1 MAETAPS
8 VKKTAIG
15 IWLCLPGLLRIPLA
29 MRWLR
34 LFALLFLPLFALLLP
49 SCVSNSTGSNPGR
62 HPSGIGPFDRNG
74 NYVEAWADTP
84 SKWGKKSG
92 FSMASNSAPAP
103 TSESAAETDT
113 PAVANNEEPP
123 ADAVPLPPSGTTSVQ
138 KVVKTTTP
146 TRKSGEVEVASLSR
160 SKSKT
165 VRDDD
170 EKPKSTVKKST
181 SAKTKEALAKNS
193 KTKPTA
199 KELAAAKAKAKS
211 KATASVSTKS
221 KTAAKQ
227 KDKATA
233 STTAKKKPAT
243 RYTVKKGDN
252 LVKIADRYNTTAA
265 AIKKANGL
273 KSAVIPP
280 GKTLVIPKG

>member
-1 MAETAPS
+1 
-8 VKKTAIG
+8 
-15 IWLCLPGLLRIPLA
+15 

-34 LFALLFLPLFALLLP
+34 LFALLSLPLFSLLLP
-49 SCVSNSTGSNPGR
+49 SCNTGTTSNPGR

-84 SKWGKKSG
+84 SKWGKKSAL
-92 FSMASNSAPAP
+92 SMASNSSP
-103 TSESAAETDT
+103 ETDA
-113 PAVANNEEPP
+113 PAVASNEEPP
-123 ADAVPLPPSGTTSVQ
+123 ADAVPLPPAGTSMQT
-138 KVVKTTTP
+138 VKTTAP

-160 SKSKT
+160 PKPK
-165 VRDDD
+165 VARDDDDD

-181 SAKTKEALAKNS
+181 STKSKDSVAKNAKS
-193 KTKPTA
+193 KPTA

-211 KATASVSTKS
+211 KATASASTKS
-221 KTAAKQ
+221 KS
-227 KDKATA
+227 KAIA

-273 KSAVIPP
+273 KSAAVPP

>member
-1 MAETAPS
+1 
-8 VKKTAIG
+8 
-15 IWLCLPGLLRIPLA
+15 

-34 LFALLFLPLFALLLP
+34 LFALLFLPLFALFLP
-49 SCVSNSTGSNPGR
+49 SCGSNTTGSNPGR

-92 FSMASNSAPAP
+92 FSMASNSTPTPAP
-103 TSESAAETDT
+103 EPAATTDT
-113 PAVANNEEPP
+113 SAVASNEEPP

-160 SKSKT
+160 AKSKT

-170 EKPKSTVKKST
+170 EKPKSTVKKSPT
-181 SAKTKEALAKNS
+181 AKTKEALAKNS
-193 KTKPTA
+193 KTKLTA

-211 KATASVSTKS
+211 KATAGVSTKS
-221 KTAAKQ
+221 KTAA

-233 STTAKKKPAT
+233 STTAKKKPAS

-273 KSAVIPP
+273 KSGVISP

>member
-1 MAETAPS
+1 MARTRPP

-15 IWLCLPGLLRIPLA
+15 ICLCHPGVLRILLA

-84 SKWGKKSG
+84 SKWGKKSA
-92 FSMASNSAPAP
+92 FSMASNSTTEA
-103 TSESAAETDT
+103 DT
-113 PAVANNEEPP
+113 PTVASNDEPP
-123 ADAVPLPPSGTTSVQ
+123 ADAVPLPPSGSSSQT
-138 KVVKTTTP
+138 VVKMTP
-146 TRKSGEVEVASLSR
+146 PVRKSTEVEVASLSR
-160 SKSKT
+160 SKPKVS
-165 VRDDD
+165 RDDD
-170 EKPKSTVKKST
+170 DRPKSTVKKST
-181 SAKTKEALAKNS
+181 TKKREEVVAKNSRS

-199 KELAAAKAKAKS
+199 KELAAAKTKAKS
-211 KATASVSTKS
+211 KAKV
-221 KTAAKQ
+221 
-227 KDKATA
+227 TA
-233 STTAKKKPAT
+233 STTKKKPAT

-273 KSAVIPP
+273 KSTVIAP

>member
-1 MAETAPS
+1 
-8 VKKTAIG
+8 
-15 IWLCLPGLLRIPLA
+15 

-34 LFALLFLPLFALLLP
+34 LFALLFLPLFTLLLP

-84 SKWGKKSG
+84 SKWGKKSS
-92 FSMASNSAPAP
+92 FSMASNN
-103 TSESAAETDT
+103 AADTDT
-113 PAVANNEEPP
+113 PAVASNEEPP
-123 ADAVPLPPSGTTSVQ
+123 ADAVPLPASGSSSTQ
-138 KVVKTTTP
+138 MVKMTTP

-160 SKSKT
+160 PKPKVS
-165 VRDDD
+165 RNDD
-170 EKPKSTVKKST
+170 EDEDRPKSTVKKST
-181 SAKTKEALAKNS
+181 TTKSKEAVAKNS
-193 KTKPTA
+193 KSKQTP
-199 KELAAAKAKAKS
+199 KELAAARAKAKS
-211 KATASVSTKS
+211 KATASASAKS
-221 KTAAKQ
+221 KS
-227 KDKATA
+227 KATA

-273 KSAVIPP
+273 KTGVVPP

>member
-1 MAETAPS
+1 
-8 VKKTAIG
+8 
-15 IWLCLPGLLRIPLA
+15 

-34 LFALLFLPLFALLLP
+34 LFALLFLPLFTLLLP

-84 SKWGKKSG
+84 SKWGKKSS
-92 FSMASNSAPAP
+92 FSMASNSAAD
-103 TSESAAETDT
+103 TDT
-113 PAVANNEEPP
+113 PAVARNEEPP
-123 ADAVPLPPSGTTSVQ
+123 ADAVPLPASGSSSTQMVKMTS
-138 KVVKTTTP
+138 P

-160 SKSKT
+160 PKSK
-165 VRDDD
+165 VSRHDD
-170 EKPKSTVKKST
+170 EDEDRPKSSVKKPT
-181 SAKTKEALAKNS
+181 TAKSKEAVAKNS
-193 KTKPTA
+193 KSKATA
-199 KELAAAKAKAKS
+199 KELAAAKTKAKSKS
-211 KATASVSTKS
+211 KATASESSKS
-221 KTAAKQ
+221 KS
-227 KDKATA
+227 KATA
-233 STTAKKKPAT
+233 STTTKKKPST

-273 KSAVIPP
+273 KSAVVPP

>member
-1 MAETAPS
+1 MAGTAPS
-8 VKKTAIG
+8 VKKPAIG

-34 LFALLFLPLFALLLP
+34 LFALLFLPLFTLLLP
-49 SCVSNSTGSNPGR
+49 SCVSNSTGSNPGK

-84 SKWGKKSG
+84 SQWGKKSS
-92 FSMASNSAPAP
+92 FSMASNSAAD
-103 TSESAAETDT
+103 TDT
-113 PAVANNEEPP
+113 PSVASTEEPP
-123 ADAVPLPPSGTTSVQ
+123 ADAVPLPLSGSSTQT
-138 KVVKTTTP
+138 VVKTTAP
-146 TRKSGEVEVASLSR
+146 VRKSSEVEVASLSR
-160 SKSKT
+160 PKPKVVSRN
-165 VRDDD
+165 VDDD
-170 EKPKSTVKKST
+170 DRPKSTVKKST
-181 SAKTKEALAKNS
+181 TTKGKQLVAKNS
-193 KTKPTA
+193 KSKPTA

-211 KATASVSTKS
+211 KATASASAKS
-221 KTAAKQ
+221 KPKS
-227 KDKATA
+227 KATA
-233 STTAKKKPAT
+233 STTTTKKKPAT

-273 KSAVIPP
+273 KNTVVSP